1 MDTMH
6 DHEFWHEVA
15 NDCVAS
21 QCINMRPYY
30 WIYFTD
36 KRLNKAAD
44 SSNLTQ
50 TGSFSYQEKIE
61 IS

>member
-6 DHEFWHEVA
+6 NHEFWHEVA
-15 NDCVAS
+15 NNCVTP
-21 QCINMRPYY
+21 QCIDMRPYY

-36 KRLNKAAD
+36 KWLNKAAD